1 MVKHQI
7 SHEILQMQSTME
19 DLSYFKTLRKSDQ
32 FVVELYSNDMDM
44 SLVTL
49 VQTSTFAMLL
59 CSNNS
64 DYLTLNSVR
73 ICCLKKRAQHS
84 QCKLKVLDFL
94 LRRHFYTL
102 INCERK
108 WSGIH
113 LRTVQYT
120 WVLSYA

>member
-32 FVVELYSNDMDM
+32 FVVGLYSNDMDM

-73 ICCLKKRAQHS
+73 ICCLKKGH
-84 QCKLKVLDFL
+84 
-94 LRRHFYTL
+94 
-102 INCERK
+102 N
-108 WSGIH
+108 IH
-113 LRTVQYT
+113 NVN
-120 WVLSYA
+120 